1 VGVLKVRHN
10 VIGGYEMRSIRRLPA
25 RFPDGAKYVLES
37 EGGMV
42 RRYVEFPDGRKVMLA
57 RRKAAVCVC
66 PDLHHVSIVPT
77 DAETHTPRKRVTVKR
92 AARVLAH
99 A

>member
-1 VGVLKVRHN
+1 
-10 VIGGYEMRSIRRLPA
+10 MRPTRRLPS

-37 EGGMV
+37 DGGMV
-42 RRYVEFPDGRKVMLA
+42 RRYVEFPDGRKVVLA

-66 PDLHHVSIVPT
+66 PDLARDLADVSIVP
-77 DAETHTPRKRVTVKR
+77 AVIETPHKRVTAKR
-92 AARVLAH
+92 AGRALAH

>member
-1 VGVLKVRHN
+1 
-10 VIGGYEMRSIRRLPA
+10 MRPTRRLPA

-66 PDLHHVSIVPT
+66 PDLHEVSIVP
-77 DAETHTPRKRVTVKR
+77 AVIETPRKRATAR
-92 AARVLAH
+92 RGARVLAH

>member
-1 VGVLKVRHN
+1 
-10 VIGGYEMRSIRRLPA
+10 MRPTRRLPA

-66 PDLHHVSIVPT
+66 PDQIHDLADVSIVP
-77 DAETHTPRKRVTVKR
+77 AVVETPRKRVPVKR
-92 AARVLAH
+92 GARVLAH

>member
-1 VGVLKVRHN
+1 
-10 VIGGYEMRSIRRLPA
+10 MRPTRRLPA
-25 RFPDGAKYVLES
+25 RFPDGTKYVLES
-37 EGGMV
+37 DGGMV
-42 RRYVEFPDGRKVMLA
+42 RRYVEFPDGRKVMLT

-66 PDLHHVSIVPT
+66 PDLHDVSIVPAV
-77 DAETHTPRKRVTVKR
+77 AEAPRKRVAAKR

>member
-1 VGVLKVRHN
+1 
-10 VIGGYEMRSIRRLPA
+10 MRPTRRLPA
-25 RFPDGAKYVLES
+25 RFPDGTKYVLES

-42 RRYVEFPDGRKVMLA
+42 RRYVEFPDGRKVMLT

-66 PDLHHVSIVPT
+66 PDLHDVSIVPAV
-77 DAETHTPRKRVTVKR
+77 AETPAPRKRLTVKR
-92 AARVLAH
+92 PARVLAH

>member
-1 VGVLKVRHN
+1 
-10 VIGGYEMRSIRRLPA
+10 MRSTRRLPA
-25 RFPDGAKYVLES
+25 RFPDGTKYVLES

-42 RRYVEFPDGRKVMLA
+42 RRYVEFPGGRKVMLA

-66 PDLHHVSIVPT
+66 PDLHDVSIVP
-77 DAETHTPRKRVTVKR
+77 AVVETPAPRKRVTAKMTAKR
-92 AARVLAH
+92 TRVLAH

>member
-1 VGVLKVRHN
+1 
-10 VIGGYEMRSIRRLPA
+10 MRSLRRLPA

-42 RRYVEFPDGRKVMLA
+42 RRYVEYPDGRKVMLA
-57 RRKAAVCVC
+57 SRKAAVCVC
-66 PDLHHVSIVPT
+66 NEQDVSIVP
-77 DAETHTPRKRVTVKR
+77 AVIEAPAPRKRAVAKR
-92 AARVLAH
+92 PARILAH

>member
-1 VGVLKVRHN
+1 
-10 VIGGYEMRSIRRLPA
+10 MRPARRLPA
-25 RFPDGAKYVLES
+25 RFPAGAKYVLES

-57 RRKAAVCVC
+57 RRKAALCVC
-66 PDLHHVSIVPT
+66 PDLHDVSIVP
-77 DAETHTPRKRVTVKR
+77 AVVEAPRKRVAAKR

>member
-1 VGVLKVRHN
+1 
-10 VIGGYEMRSIRRLPA
+10 MRPTRRLPA
-25 RFPDGAKYVLES
+25 RFPDGTKYVLES
-37 EGGMV
+37 DGGMV
-42 RRYVEFPDGRKVMLA
+42 RRYVEFPDGRKVMLT

-66 PDLHHVSIVPT
+66 PDLHDVSIVP
-77 DAETHTPRKRVTVKR
+77 AVVEAPRKRVAAKR

>member
-1 VGVLKVRHN
+1 
-10 VIGGYEMRSIRRLPA
+10 MRSTSRLPS

-42 RRYVEFPDGRKVMLA
+42 RRFVEFPDGRQVMLA
-57 RRKAAVCVC
+57 RRKAAVCLC
-66 PDLHHVSIVPT
+66 PDARDVSIVP
-77 DAETHTPRKRVTVKR
+77 AEVEPRPARKR
-92 AARVLAH
+92 AAARRSVRALAH

>member
-1 VGVLKVRHN
+1 
-10 VIGGYEMRSIRRLPA
+10 MRSMRRLPA

-42 RRYVEFPDGRKVMLA
+42 RRYVEFPDGRRVMLA
-57 RRKAAVCVC
+57 RRKAAICHC
-66 PDLHHVSIVPT
+66 AELQDVSIVP
-77 DAETHTPRKRVTVKR
+77 AVLEAPAAPRKRVMAKR
-92 AARVLAH
+92 GGRVPAH

>member
-1 VGVLKVRHN
+1 
-10 VIGGYEMRSIRRLPA
+10 
-25 RFPDGAKYVLES
+25 
-37 EGGMV
+37 MV

-66 PDLHHVSIVPT
+66 PDLHDVSIVP
-77 DAETHTPRKRVTVKR
+77 AVVEAPRKRVAAKR

>member
-1 VGVLKVRHN
+1 
-10 VIGGYEMRSIRRLPA
+10 MRSTRRLPA

-66 PDLHHVSIVPT
+66 PELHEVSIVP
-77 DAETHTPRKRVTVKR
+77 AVVEAPAPRKRVAAKVTAKR
-92 AARVLAH
+92 GARILAH

>member
-1 VGVLKVRHN
+1 
-10 VIGGYEMRSIRRLPA
+10 MRPTRRLPA

-42 RRYVEFPDGRKVMLA
+42 RRYVEFPDGRKVMLT

-66 PDLHHVSIVPT
+66 PDLHDVSIVPAV
-77 DAETHTPRKRVTVKR
+77 AETPAPRKRLTVKR
-92 AARVLAH
+92 PARVLAH

>member
-1 VGVLKVRHN
+1 
-10 VIGGYEMRSIRRLPA
+10 MRSTRRLPA

-57 RRKAAVCVC
+57 RRKAAICAF
-66 PDLHHVSIVPT
+66 PDLHEVSIVP
-77 DAETHTPRKRVTVKR
+77 AVVETHATRRRVAAKRT
-92 AARVLAH
+92 ARVLAH

>member
-1 VGVLKVRHN
+1 
-10 VIGGYEMRSIRRLPA
+10 MRSTSRLPS

-42 RRYVEFPDGRKVMLA
+42 RRFVEFPDGRRVMLA
-57 RRKAAVCVC
+57 RRKAAVCLC
-66 PDLHHVSIVPT
+66 PDARDVSIVPSEVEPRP
-77 DAETHTPRKRVTVKR
+77 ARKRVVARRSGR
-92 AARVLAH
+92 ALAH